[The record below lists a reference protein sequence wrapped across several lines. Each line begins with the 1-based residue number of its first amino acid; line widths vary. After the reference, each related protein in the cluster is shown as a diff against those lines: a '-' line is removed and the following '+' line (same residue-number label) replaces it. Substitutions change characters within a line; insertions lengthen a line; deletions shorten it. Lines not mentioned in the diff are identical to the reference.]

1 MKTNFYGP
9 LLTTV
14 TGLLVL
20 SMGFN
25 IVFFQKIN
33 DLNKTITHT
42 MSPVSELDLQKF
54 QKEID
59 RLSNIQYD
67 VKTKQPIK
75 NDLINSS
82 R

>member
-9 LLTTV
+9 ILTIVAGLLTLSI
-14 TGLLVL
+14 GLNIIFYQRIGVL
-20 SMGFN
+20 
-25 IVFFQKIN
+25 
-33 DLNKTITHT
+33 DKTITHT
-42 MSPVSELDLQKF
+42 MSPVSELELQKF

-67 VKTKQPIK
+67 VKTKKPIK
-75 NDLINSS
+75 NDFINSA